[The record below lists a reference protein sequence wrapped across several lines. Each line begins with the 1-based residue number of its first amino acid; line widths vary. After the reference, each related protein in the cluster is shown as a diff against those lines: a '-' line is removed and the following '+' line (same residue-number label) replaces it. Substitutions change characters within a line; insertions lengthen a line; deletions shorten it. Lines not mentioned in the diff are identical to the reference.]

1 MSSAA
6 ASAVPKPR
14 LVAERPA
21 NPEREATTST
31 PPATPSTAA
40 ASATRTERAEPR
52 STPSS
57 AGYQGQILATLTAL
71 AMILSARALAL
82 LAVIGSFVLALLA
95 ILDPSYLKLG
105 VMLGFDLCVL
115 VPTIGLYLK
124 RG

>member
-1 MSSAA
+1 
-6 ASAVPKPR
+6 
-14 LVAERPA
+14 
-21 NPEREATTST
+21 
-31 PPATPSTAA
+31 
-40 ASATRTERAEPR
+40 
-52 STPSS
+52 
-57 AGYQGQILATLTAL
+57 
-71 AMILSARALAL
+71 MILSARALAL